1 MSLTIRWIN
10 HAGYVITNHET
21 CILVDPWLTG
31 DAFNNGWSLL
41 SETPS
46 SKVDLDAMH
55 VWFSHEHLIT
65 FLFEWKITAMTIET
79 RIVSEKQN
87 KRIVNSTG
95 LGLSVIN
102 GCLTKAPSES

>member
-46 SKVDLDAMH
+46 SKVDLQDVTH
-55 VWFSHEHLIT
+55 VWFSHEHPDHFSVPDIKENNCQMYK
-65 FLFEWKITAMTIET
+65 FET
-79 RIVSEKQN
+79 RTVSENQGQTSCKFLRGFVF
-87 KRIVNSTG
+87 K
-95 LGLSVIN
+95 
-102 GCLTKAPSES
+102 CC